1 MDLASVETPV
11 GVVDLDRARE
21 NIERAIAYC
30 RTHGI
35 AWRPHVKTHKS
46 LEMARLQLKLG
57 ATGLTVA
64 TAHEAYVMSQAT
76 GDLLL
81 AHPPASAAKVDRLC
95 ALPRSVD
102 LTVGLDSI
110 EVLRLLA
117 RGAAAA
123 ERTFGIVVEFDA
135 GLGRTGVTDPAEA
148 VRVAEEA
155 VSLPGVR
162 FDGLMFYPGHIRIP
176 RSRQAGRLERLSERI
191 EAFVAALCHAGF
203 PPRVVSGGSTPTLWD
218 SHLLPGV
225 TEVRSGTCIYN
236 DRDIVGMGAAA
247 PEHVAYTVLA
257 TVISVS
263 VPGAAVVDAGSKAL
277 SKETLGSGAPGYGVL
292 FDRPEV
298 SVRAINEEHGVLDLS
313 GTAWRP
319 SVGDQLRLV
328 PNHVCVSVNLQDHLW
343 GIQGEGSAARPVRL
357 EGRGRLR
364 VPDWDGVRDG
374 GLAADASEAAE
385 ATRLAASRIS

>member
-1 MDLASVETPV
+1 MELAGVETPV
-11 GVVDLDRARE
+11 GVVDLARARK
-21 NIERAIAYC
+21 NVERAIAYC
-30 RTHGI
+30 RAHGM

-46 LEMARLQLKLG
+46 LEMARLQLELG

-64 TAHEAYVMSQAT
+64 TAHEAEVMSAVT

-102 LTVGLDSI
+102 LKVGLDSI
-110 EVLRLLA
+110 AVLRPLA
-117 RGAAAA
+117 RSAA
-123 ERTFGIVVEFDA
+123 EAGRTFGILVEFDA
-135 GLGRTGVTDPAEA
+135 GLGRTGVVDPAAA

-155 VSLPGVR
+155 ASLPGVR
-162 FDGLMFYPGHIRIP
+162 FDGLMFYPGHIRIR
-176 RSRQAGRLERLSERI
+176 RSRQAGRLARLSERI
-191 EAFVAALCHAGF
+191 AAFVAELGRAGL

-247 PEHVAYTVLA
+247 PEDVAYTVLA
-257 TVISVS
+257 TVISNS
-263 VPGAAVVDAGSKAL
+263 VPGTAVVDAGSKAL

-292 FDRPEV
+292 FDRPQV
-298 SVRAINEEHGVLDLS
+298 TVKAINEEHGILDLS

-319 SVGDQLRLV
+319 AVGDQVRLV
-328 PNHVCVSVNLQDHLW
+328 PNHVCVSVNLHDHLW
-343 GIQGEGSAARPVRL
+343 GIEGADSAARPVWL

-364 VPDWDGVRDG
+364 VPGAEDVRVAERFHARAPC
-374 GLAADASEAAE
+374 AARRS
-385 ATRLAASRIS
+385 TSKW

>member
-1 MDLASVETPV
+1 MELAGVETPV
-11 GVVDLDRARE
+11 GVVDLARTRK
-21 NIERAIAYC
+21 NVERAIAYC
-30 RTHGI
+30 RAHGM

-46 LEMARLQLKLG
+46 LEMARLQLELG

-64 TAHEAYVMSQAT
+64 TAHEAEVMSAVT

-102 LTVGLDSI
+102 LKVGLDSI
-110 EVLRLLA
+110 AVLRPLA
-117 RGAAAA
+117 RSAA
-123 ERTFGIVVEFDA
+123 EAGRTFGILVEFDA
-135 GLGRTGVTDPAEA
+135 GLGRTGVVDPAAA

-155 VSLPGVR
+155 ASLPGVR
-162 FDGLMFYPGHIRIP
+162 FDGLMFYPGHIRIR
-176 RSRQAGRLERLSERI
+176 RSRQAGRLARLSERI
-191 EAFVAALCHAGF
+191 AAFVAELGRAGL

-247 PEHVAYTVLA
+247 PEDVAYTVLA
-257 TVISVS
+257 TVISNS
-263 VPGAAVVDAGSKAL
+263 VPGSAVVDAGSKAL

-292 FDRPEV
+292 FDRPQV
-298 SVRAINEEHGVLDLS
+298 TVKAINEEHGILDLS

-319 SVGDQLRLV
+319 AVGDQVRLV
-328 PNHVCVSVNLQDHLW
+328 PNHVCVSVNLHDHLW
-343 GIQGEGSAARPVRL
+343 GIEGADSAARPVWL

-364 VPDWDGVRDG
+364 VPGAEDVRVAERFHARAPC
-374 GLAADASEAAE
+374 AARRS
-385 ATRLAASRIS
+385 TSKW